1 MKIVTLTELGIENL
15 KYELDNSIK
24 GTYNLEPFIAEACER
39 IEISLKTGETNTIEL
54 SPFITKSGIP
64 ETIGFCENEYIVT
77 EIDDDE

>member
-1 MKIVTLTELGIENL
+1 MKTVTLTKLGIDNL

-64 ETIGFCENEYIVT
+64 ETIGFCENEYTI
-77 EIDDDE
+77 EEA